1 MTAHNEEIKVAIID
15 MNDGIPNEGIGGIL
29 KILSQWKSSYTL
41 DMAKKQN
48 LAPGD
53 DLSINTHSQIIKPP
67 GPTIN
72 ALDLTV
78 NRYDLRAK
86 NEIPGMEYDIYIS
99 SGGPGSP
106 FDGQG
111 KKWENDF
118 FDLLDNIEAYNTS
131 AVKRKYVFL
140 ICHSFQLACRKY
152 KLGEV
157 TKRKS
162 SVFGIFPVTLTPAGE
177 SDLIYAGLQ
186 NPFYALDSRDWQ
198 VVHSSEERSGPLTA
212 QVLAIEKERTQVNL
226 ERCMMSVRFSKE
238 IVGTQFHPE
247 ADPDG
252 LKAYLLEEKKKQ
264 AIISKYGEEKY
275 RDMLLHID
283 HPEYSL
289 RPQQSV
295 LPNFLNEVIRS
306 YNPE

>member
-1 MTAHNEEIKVAIID
+1 MTAHNKEIKVAIID
-15 MNDGIPNEGIGGIL
+15 MNDGIPNEGIGGIQH
-29 KILSQWKSSYTL
+29 ILSHWKSSHTL
-41 DMAKKQN
+41 ELGHQLNSVHETDSTIHT
-48 LAPGD
+48 P
-53 DLSINTHSQIIKPP
+53 DLIIDK
-67 GPTIN
+67 
-72 ALDLTV
+72 LDLTI
-78 NRYDLRAK
+78 NTYDLRAK

-106 FDGQG
+106 YDGHG

-118 FDLLDNIEAYNTS
+118 FYLLDNIETYNTS
-131 AVKRKYVFL
+131 AVKKKYVFL

-152 KLGEV
+152 KLGAV

-162 SVFGIFPVTLTPAGE
+162 AIFGISPVTLTTAGE
-177 SDLIYAGLQ
+177 SDLIFAGLP

-198 VVHSSEERSGPLTA
+198 VVHSAEESSGAPA
-212 QVLAIEKERTQVNL
+212 ARVLAIEKERTQVNL

-247 ADPDG
+247 ADPDS
-252 LKAYLLEEKKKQ
+252 LKAYLIDEQKKL
-264 AIISKYGEEKY
+264 AIIRKYGEEKY
-275 RDMLLHID
+275 RDILLHID
-283 HPEYSL
+283 HVQYNL

-306 YNPE
+306 YYP